1 MAYQQQHV
9 QQQRGFQ
16 DDDSE
21 GKLFVGGLAWESTE
35 DTIKTYFEQFGVV
48 ESVNLKRSKE
58 DPSKH
63 RGFCFVK
70 FASQEHANAV
80 LEQRS
85 PHYLDGSKIDPKS
98 ACPAGVR
105 PEQRTKKIFVGGL
118 QEQTTEERLMDYFG
132 QFGQV
137 QNKIEFAV
145 DRNTGKK
152 RGFCFVEFASEGI
165 VDRIVKM
172 QYHEVAGK
180 RLETKR
186 ALSKQQQAEEAAR
199 QAAQAVPYATAG
211 AQHAAVAALPQQI
224 LQAATS
230 AGGAYIQQAGVSPY
244 AQPVIYIHPDSLSTA
259 YPSTALGLQTTA
271 TYPQQIATS
280 GYETLYQPYAK
291 TAGAGARAAGAS
303 VVTSQTQR
311 HMPYTSRKY

>member
-1 MAYQQQHV
+1 MSGLTNFDVFIFFFSCCKTQSMAYQQQQQQQHQPQQH
-9 QQQRGFQ
+9 QQQRSFQ

-35 DTIKTYFEQFGVV
+35 ETIKQYFDQFGLV

-70 FASQEHANAV
+70 FASQESADSV
-80 LEQRS
+80 LKQGS
-85 PHYLDGSKIDPKS
+85 PHMLDGSKIDPKS

-118 QEQTTEERLMDYFG
+118 QEQTTEERLMEYFS

-145 DRNTGKK
+145 DRTTGKK

-172 QYHEVAGK
+172 QYHDIAGK

-199 QAAQAVPYATAG
+199 Q
-211 AQHAAVAALPQQI
+211 
-224 LQAATS
+224 
-230 AGGAYIQQAGVSPY
+230 
-244 AQPVIYIHPDSLSTA
+244 ST
-259 YPSTALGLQTTA
+259 Q
-271 TYPQQIATS
+271 
-280 GYETLYQPYAK
+280 
-291 TAGAGARAAGAS
+291 
-303 VVTSQTQR
+303 VT
-311 HMPYTSRKY
+311 